1 VGIVLG
7 LIFVEPSSLPDIPG
21 HFAVF
26 LGDYD
31 ISLSL
36 PQIDLSNVQTEWKR
50 LISTIPEPWKLNTD
64 GREFQ
69 VGDAM
74 KARGLEAKYPVV
86 LIPGVISTV
95 CSLFWP
101 RTLVS
106 QLLPESRILV
116 NLTGIPPVLPS
127 KSMGRIIHALASD
140 FQPRE
145 VVVDACFG
153 PGDRSGSQ
161 RSEGPGFRGVRRCQ
175 QFCPRVLDLVSFNSI
190 HTGSPGTLKGTSG
203 QKSSRTSL

>member
-1 VGIVLG
+1 MGVALG

-21 HFAVF
+21 HFAV
-26 LGDYD
+26 LLEDYD

-50 LISTIPEPWKLNTD
+50 LMSTIPEPWKLNTD

-95 CSLFWP
+95 RSLSWP
-101 RTLVS
+101 RTMLSKWTKVLFARVS
-106 QLLPESRILV
+106 NP
-116 NLTGIPPVLPS
+116 G
-127 KSMGRIIHALASD
+127 
-140 FQPRE
+140 QPR
-145 VVVDACFG
+145 
-153 PGDRSGSQ
+153 P
-161 RSEGPGFRGVRRCQ
+161 
-175 QFCPRVLDLVSFNSI
+175 SI
-190 HTGSPGTLKGTSG
+190 V
-203 QKSSRTSL
+203 RTSAKKYGEGYLCSRK

>member
-1 VGIVLG
+1 MGIGLG

-26 LGDYD
+26 LEDYD

-50 LISTIPEPWKLNTD
+50 LLSTIPEPWKLNTD

-95 CSLFWP
+95 RSLSWP
-101 RTLVS
+101 QDISCHNGLRCCCQSLESWSTSPEYRPYFRQKVWGGLSMLSQVTFNREKWLSMLV
-106 QLLPESRILV
+106 LDPV
-116 NLTGIPPVLPS
+116 TGLDPKGV
-127 KSMGRIIHALASD
+127 KVRA
-140 FQPRE
+140 
-145 VVVDACFG
+145 
-153 PGDRSGSQ
+153 
-161 RSEGPGFRGVRRCQ
+161 SEGF
-175 QFCPRVLDLVSFNSI
+175 DAASSFVQGYWI
-190 HTGSPGTLKGTSG
+190 W
-203 QKSSRTSL
+203 

>member
-1 VGIVLG
+1 MGVALG

-26 LGDYD
+26 LEDYD

-50 LISTIPEPWKLNTD
+50 LMSTIPEPWKLNTD

-95 CSLFWP
+95 RLLSWP
-101 RTLVS
+101 RTMVS
-106 QLLPESRILV
+106 KW
-116 NLTGIPPVLPS
+116 TKVLFARVSNP
-127 KSMGRIIHALASD
+127 G
-140 FQPRE
+140 QPR
-145 VVVDACFG
+145 
-153 PGDRSGSQ
+153 RS
-161 RSEGPGFRGVRRCQ
+161 
-175 QFCPRVLDLVSFNSI
+175 I
-190 HTGSPGTLKGTSG
+190 A
-203 QKSSRTSL
+203 RTSAKKYGEDYLCSRK

>member
-7 LIFVEPSSLPDIPG
+7 LIFVEPSSLPDIPS
-21 HFAVF
+21 HIAV
-26 LGDYD
+26 LLEDYD
-31 ISLSL
+31 ISLL
-36 PQIDLSNVQTEWKR
+36 FPQIDLSNVQTELTK
-50 LISTIPEPWKLNTD
+50 LLSTIPEPWKLNTD

-95 CSLFWP
+95 CSLSGP
-101 RTLVS
+101 RTLAS
-106 QLLPESRILV
+106 QWTKVLLPESRILV
-116 NLTGIPPVLPS
+116 NLAGVSPVLPP

-161 RSEGPGFRGVRRCQ
+161 RSEGSSVRR
-175 QFCPRVLDLVSFNSI
+175 V
-190 HTGSPGTLKGTSG
+190 
-203 QKSSRTSL
+203 